1 MKEQALLSNR
11 LSPEIIAWLQRW
23 FNLHVVIWLLSL
35 ACFFV
40 AWNRGLALLYGLSS
54 LCLSLLLI
62 SHLLPR
68 LQMRGVRVTRAL
80 IGELTAGSEGELAY
94 LVTTKGRRYHLQLSD
109 DLPFS
114 ETELNI
120 FISRCDKSIRKQA
133 TIYCE
138 HRGKFQLRQLT
149 LSSSYPFG
157 VVRHSR
163 HLTTDRLDILVLPRV
178 YNLQR
183 IPLPVIADANSDGDL
198 QIPQQGGQDEFAAV
212 REYTQG
218 DTLRHIHWRASARQQ
233 QLVVKEYERSD
244 RPLLLVTL
252 DSRPV
257 FNRGEGSRSTFEY
270 AISIAA
276 SMIRFASR
284 EGMQSILVY
293 ENGDWHDYVV
303 PAYSADL
310 YDLYALLATLES
322 NGTQSCSDLIEQ
334 AVIRFPQANLIS
346 GFRLHDDNLLPMLTP
361 YLTHIDIEMDAESF
375 LFPMRNSP
383 TTDHHREGNRLIYP
397 VNSFSPLQELFQ

>member
-1 MKEQALLSNR
+1 MREQALSSNR
-11 LSPEIIAWLQRW
+11 LPPEVIAWLQRW

-35 ACFFV
+35 ACFFA

-68 LQMRGVRVTRAL
+68 LQLRGITVERSLV
-80 IGELTAGSEGELAY
+80 GDLTAGSEGELVY
-94 LVTTKGRRYHLQLSD
+94 RISSKGRRYHLQLTD
-109 DLPFS
+109 HLPFA
-114 ETELNI
+114 EAKQKL
-120 FISRCDKSIRKQA
+120 FISRCDKAIRSRA
-133 TIYCE
+133 TIHCE
-138 HRGKFQLRQLT
+138 RRGKFQLQQLT

-163 HLTTDRLDILVLPRV
+163 QLTTDTLDVLVLPRV
-178 YNLQR
+178 YDLQC
-183 IPLPVIADANSDGDL
+183 IPLPVIADANSDGNL
-198 QIPQQGGQDEFAAV
+198 RIPQQGGQDEFATV

-218 DTLRHIHWRASARQQ
+218 DSLRHIHWRASARQQ

-244 RPLLLVTL
+244 RPVLLVIL
-252 DSRPV
+252 DCRPD

-276 SMIRFASR
+276 SMIHFASR
-284 EGMQSILVY
+284 DGMQSILVV
-293 ENGDWHDYVV
+293 ENGNWHDYVV
-303 PAYSADL
+303 PAYTSDL

-334 AVIRFPQANLIS
+334 AVIRFPQANLIT
-346 GFRLHDDNLLPMLTP
+346 GFRLQDDGQLPILPP
-361 YLTHIDIEMDAESF
+361 YLAHVDIEMDAGSF
-375 LFPMRNSP
+375 LFPMRKNP
-383 TTDHHREGNRLIYP
+383 TSDYHREGNRLIYP
-397 VNSFSPLQELFQ
+397 VNALSPLQELFQ